1 MLVVAVASSRKKE
14 LISSQIRKGMQA
26 HIILTGD
33 VMLGRTVMTKSLE
46 VFDSAYPFRKV
57 SSVLRSADVVFTNL
71 ENPVIAGCPETTV
84 GTRFCS
90 SPEMVDGLVFGG
102 VDIVNL
108 ANNHTKDYSDEGL
121 KETVKI
127 LSENGI
133 KTTGLGE
140 LVKMQVGE
148 VEFGFLGFDF
158 TDREPKEEDYDFID
172 FAATEVDVLIVGV
185 HWGVEYTQRPTNS
198 QKTWAK
204 TIIFSGADVLV
215 GHGPH
220 WVQEIDYI
228 EKPVYDEVASS
239 PSVSEDTKYD
249 KYAVAYYSLGN
260 FIFDQM
266 WSEETRKG
274 LVVRLTFEGDEI
286 VKEERLPIYMSS
298 WAQPEFVEE

>member
-1 MLVVAVASSRKKE
+1 MLIVAVASSRK
-14 LISSQIRKGMQA
+14 GMQGVGDIESRQA
-26 HIILTGD
+26 SVILTGD
-33 VMLGRTVMTKSLE
+33 VMLGRSVMTKSLE
-46 VFDSAYPFRKV
+46 AFDSAYPFRKV
-57 SSVLRSADVVFTNL
+57 ASVLRGADIVFLNL
-71 ENPVIAGCPETTV
+71 ESPIITDCPVSFEGFK
-84 GTRFCS
+84 FCA

-121 KETVKI
+121 KETLKI

-140 LVKMQVGE
+140 LLKMQVGE

-172 FAATEVDVLIVGV
+172 FAATEVGVLIVGV
-185 HWGVEYTQRPTNS
+185 HWGVEYTQNPTNA
-198 QKTWAK
+198 QKEWAEK
-204 TIIFSGADVLV
+204 IVFSGADVLV

-220 WVQEIDYI
+220 WVQEIEYI
-228 EKPVYDEVASS
+228 KKPVYDEVASS

-260 FIFDQM
+260 FVFDQM
-266 WSEETRKG
+266 WSEETKKG

-286 VKEERLPIYMSS
+286 IKEERLPIYMSS